1 MRGGVGETVSANL
14 DIEDLQEFIKNPPA
28 YNASEFDTPS
38 PGMPY
43 ALVNDGTPWGI
54 ANFAIGRRTVQ
65 AVLQDTN
72 RGVERI
78 SVSLLDKSR
87 FRIQHT
93 FTASMQMWSF
103 EGIDLKDM
111 LYASL
116 CDTPT
121 MGVQQI
127 GSNHFNTDY
136 IAICNED
143 GLSGNIA
150 IPILHGMVDSKSL
163 RDAGQK

>member
-1 MRGGVGETVSANL
+1 MRGGVGETMSEELA
-14 DIEDLQEFIKNPPA
+14 IEDLQEFIENPPA

-43 ALVNDGTPWGI
+43 ALVNNGVPWGI
-54 ANFAIGRRTVQ
+54 ANFAIGLRTVQ
-65 AVLQDTN
+65 VVLQDTN

-87 FRIQHT
+87 IRIQHT
-93 FTASMQMWSF
+93 LSMQMWTF

-116 CDTPT
+116 CETPT

-150 IPILHGMVDSKSL
+150 IPVLHGMVASKNR
-163 RDAGQK
+163 RDARRK

>member
-1 MRGGVGETVSANL
+1 MRGGVGKTMPKEL
-14 DIEDLQEFIKNPPA
+14 CIEDLQEFIKNPPA

-43 ALVNDGTPWGI
+43 ALVNNGVTWGI

-93 FTASMQMWSF
+93 FTALMQMWSF

-116 CDTPT
+116 CETPT